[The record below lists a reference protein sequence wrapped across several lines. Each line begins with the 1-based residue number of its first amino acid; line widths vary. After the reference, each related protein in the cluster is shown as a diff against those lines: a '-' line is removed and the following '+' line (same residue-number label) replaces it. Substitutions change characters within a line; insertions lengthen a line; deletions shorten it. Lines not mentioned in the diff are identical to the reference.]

1 MRRND
6 EPLRAVPFD
15 GSIERVGETLA
26 VIAPRGELDAF
37 SYEGFRAELAAC
49 GAGDV
54 VVDLTDV
61 TFVDSTTLDAVVQAS
76 EQAGARGDAL
86 TVVCSDRHTRKL
98 LEATGSGYGRSLRL
112 ERSLSEAVAHSLAR

>member
-15 GSIERVGETLA
+15 GSIERVGERLA
-26 VIAPRGELDAF
+26 VIAPRGELDAHA
-37 SYEGFRAELAAC
+37 YEGFQAELAAC
-49 GAGDV
+49 GSGDV

-61 TFVDSTTLDAVVQAS
+61 TFVDSTNVDAVLQAS
-76 EQAGARGDAL
+76 EQASARGDAL

-98 LEATGSGYGRSLRL
+98 LEVTGHGRRLRL
-112 ERSLSEAVAHSLAR
+112 ERSLSEAVAYSLAR